1 LTVASAALVAG
12 EGKFVGRF
20 RALRV
25 IKGMGSTNPIPG
37 RIGNWP
43 SPSVVEPYVS
53 RYELARLM
61 GVSVATVD
69 RMVAEGMPS
78 VTWGRRTRRFR
89 PSVAIA
95 WAAERGRAA

>member
-1 LTVASAALVAG
+1 
-12 EGKFVGRF
+12 
-20 RALRV
+20 
-25 IKGMGSTNPIPG
+25 MGSKNPSFDRAG
-37 RIGNWP
+37 VWP
-43 SPSVVEPYVS
+43 SSSVVEPYVS

-89 PSVAIA
+89 PSVAID
-95 WAAERGRAA
+95 WATERGRAA

>member
-1 LTVASAALVAG
+1 
-12 EGKFVGRF
+12 
-20 RALRV
+20 
-25 IKGMGSTNPIPG
+25 M
-37 RIGNWP
+37 WP
-43 SPSVVEPYVS
+43 SSSAVEPYVS

-89 PSVAIA
+89 PSVAID